1 MMECPFCGERIRA
14 DAVKCRYC
22 REFLEDPDS
31 LPVSFHAKPQGPAD
45 PANTQDQADGEGPLS
60 RNLLTLVPSLWSMA
74 DSVFLGIGIAAV
86 AVFVLALPIERW
98 LAVFKGLQ
106 DGTIRTL
113 AMIIDLIAQ
122 GTLVTVVVWWGLRA
136 AYLKGVCYEITPE
149 RLEWTRGLFSR
160 KVDNIDMFR
169 IIDIKL
175 HRSILDCLTGV
186 GTVTVVTKDE
196 TDPRFEFEKVRDP
209 RQLYDAIKNA
219 SLEADRRQG
228 VVHLE

>member
-1 MMECPFCGERIRA
+1 MSQCPFCGETIRA

-31 LPVSFHAKPQGPAD
+31 LPVSFHAKAACPPDTGAAQD
-45 PANTQDQADGEGPLS
+45 PPCGEGPLP
-60 RNLLTLVPSLWSMA
+60 RNLLTVVPSLWSMA

-86 AVFVLALPIERW
+86 AVFVLCLPIERW

-106 DGTIRTL
+106 DSTIRTV
-113 AMIIDLIAQ
+113 AMIVHLIAE
-122 GTLVTVVVWWGLRA
+122 GTLVAVVVGWGLRA
-136 AYLKGVCYEITPE
+136 AYLKGVRYEIAPE
-149 RLEWTRGLFSR
+149 RMEWTRGLFSR
-160 KVDNIDMFR
+160 KIDNIDMFR
-169 IIDIKL
+169 VIDIQL
-175 HRSILDCLTGV
+175 HRSILDCITGV

-228 VVHLE
+228 VVHVE